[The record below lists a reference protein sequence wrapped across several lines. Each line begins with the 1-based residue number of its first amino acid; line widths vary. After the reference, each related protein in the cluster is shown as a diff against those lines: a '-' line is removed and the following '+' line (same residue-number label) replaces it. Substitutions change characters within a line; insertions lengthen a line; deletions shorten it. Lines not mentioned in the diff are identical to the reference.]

1 MLGKSAEPADA
12 AEPGATLPEEA
23 PSGAE
28 PAVPRLKR
36 IWLAFRRWRRTRPF
50 WGGLLCLLGGA
61 IIAYGPLSVIK
72 FVLVAGTVVWAGI
85 LMGLLVGIMGLF
97 MWFTP
102 QFRQMLGILA
112 VLFAVVSLVTSNYG
126 GFLIG
131 LLLGVLGG
139 GMGFAWT
146 PLPAQP
152 AEQPAETGS
161 PAADEDPV
169 TGARE

>member
-1 MLGKSAEPADA
+1 MLGKSAEPPDA
-12 AEPGATLPEEA
+12 AEPGATLPEA

-85 LMGLLVGIMGLF
+85 LIGLLVGIMGLF

-152 AEQPAETGS
+152 AEQRLESGP
-161 PAADEDPV
+161 PAAGEGPL